1 MPLSAK
7 QRVQKR
13 RDALRAAG
21 LRPVQIWVPDTRA
34 PGFAEEARRQ
44 SALVGASDR
53 ANKDE
58 MAFLDAAW
66 EEWGGDWAHEWTG
79 EI

>member
-1 MPLSAK
+1 MPSSTRE
-7 QRVQKR
+7 RVRKR

-44 SALVGASDR
+44 AALAAAADR
-53 ANKDE
+53 ASKEE

-66 EEWGGDWAHEWTG
+66 EEWAGDWADEWTG
-79 EI
+79 EL